1 MKKDVLFILLLLVI
15 IAVAMQGQA
24 AANLITNGSF
34 DVSVPSN
41 GTGGG
46 WTSSNID
53 GSGGWRISGGL
64 PDEMFI
70 LNDAGAVSTD
80 PTIQQ
85 LVTGLTPGATYRLT
99 GNYANFWLS
108 YGSLG
113 ANTFA
118 VDVDGITLDK
128 LDYPGPAGW
137 GLFLF
142 DIVAPD
148 SDLSIAFRA
157 EIDGDDTDYMI
168 DNISLVYI
176 SNGDDVPEPSTILLL
191 ASGLAG
197 LAALRRK
204 FKI

>member
-1 MKKDVLFILLLLVI
+1 MKKNVLFILLLLVI

-53 GSGGWRISGGL
+53 GAGGWRISGGN

-70 LNDAGAVSTD
+70 LNDAGQGGTD

-99 GNYANFWLS
+99 GDYANVYNGW
-108 YGSLG
+108 GSRG
-113 ANTFA
+113 PNTFA
-118 VDVDGITLDK
+118 VDVDGVNIDK
-128 LDYPGPAGW
+128 LDYPGW
-137 GLFLF
+137 GVWGSFLF
-142 DIVAPD
+142 DIVSPD
-148 SDLSIAFRA
+148 TDLLIAFRA
-157 EIDGDDTDYMI
+157 EIDGDDTEYKI
-168 DNISLVYI
+168 DNISLVVSDNI
-176 SNGDDVPEPSTILLL
+176 IPEPSTLLL
-191 ASGLAG
+191 LGSGLVGLAG
-197 LAALRRK
+197 IRKK

>member
-1 MKKDVLFILLLLVI
+1 MKKNVLFILLLLVI

-53 GSGGWRISGGL
+53 GAGGWRISGGN

-70 LNDAGAVSTD
+70 LNDAGQGGTD

-99 GNYANFWLS
+99 GDYANVYNGW
-108 YGSLG
+108 GERG
-113 ANTFA
+113 PNTIS
-118 VDVDGITLDK
+118 VDVDGIPLDK
-128 LDYPGPAGW
+128 LDYPGYGVW
-137 GLFLF
+137 GSFLF

-148 SDLSIAFRA
+148 TDLLIAFRA
-157 EIDGDDTDYMI
+157 EIDGDDTEYKI
-168 DNISLVYI
+168 DNISLVVSDNI
-176 SNGDDVPEPSTILLL
+176 IPEPSTLLL
-191 ASGLAG
+191 LGSGLVGLAG
-197 LAALRRK
+197 IRKK